1 MRTKVTYSFKSEFH
15 QGAGEVVDD
24 SKTLTSPPGMFT
36 SLKEIQVCIEECEQK
51 QLDLYNEKYSQR
63 FFYPPKEQPKHGVIM
78 KAM

>member
-51 QLDLYNEKYSQR
+51 MLDLDDEKYSQR
-63 FFYPPKEQPKHGVIM
+63 LFYPPKEQLKHGVIM